1 MKNVKRLSLVLM
13 CWILFCSVNVDRAFG
28 QKQNSSKSYTCQK
41 IFTYGLWG
49 YAPVPYELGL
59 EGMVRTMRRHYM
71 NCLVAAPKV
80 TEGASGLARLKRDV
94 ALCKK
99 YGIYS
104 LPSGSGGAYRLSP
117 EQLRPVVEA
126 LKDEPYILGWY
137 IRDEPF
143 PAFLPEFLEC
153 QKLLDEIAP
162 NQPAVCLFY
171 QPDSMEVF
179 APHQPVMLTDCYPL
193 AYSHDGTSLGPHFLI
208 EEGEYKLTKGMERFN
223 MYDNR
228 GIVEWMDL
236 CRSLCGNMPHW
247 ITLGCFEAGNSMRP
261 TRHRDATIAELRLQ
275 IYMAI
280 AGGAK
285 GINFFIYNYMVD
297 KYGNGIAIL
306 HGEHTPVMEEVKR
319 IGAEITPLGPLLV
332 EADTVEPFTVIA
344 TYRPTPDPGDRIEV
358 KQLSVR
364 NRDVDYLV
372 AYNNDLMVRSRADV
386 NLSKSFVGN
395 RKVYDLTTL
404 KPVPTGK
411 TLGAVTVP
419 ITLKPG
425 GGRIFTVA
433 SKADFQADAEV
444 IIKGRCENEA
454 AIFDM
459 DYDLAK
465 MSNVKLQEVTAL
477 RKKYAKAF
485 SAGKYVDALS
495 LIRRCDYNLK
505 LAEKADVDFDTAKQ
519 GLDFAKK
526 ALGRLKAGRRISEI
540 YRGLLRK
547 FWDGK
552 AHSINKEVALLR
564 KLVEQAEAAK
574 QGAIKLGNSY
584 EQNLKQLEKT
594 LNK

>member
-1 MKNVKRLSLVLM
+1 
-13 CWILFCSVNVDRAFG
+13 
-28 QKQNSSKSYTCQK
+28 
-41 IFTYGLWG
+41 
-49 YAPVPYELGL
+49 
-59 EGMVRTMRRHYM
+59 MVRTMRRHHM
-71 NCLVAAPKV
+71 NCLVAAPQV
-80 TEGASGLARLKRDV
+80 TGGPNGIERLKRDV

-104 LPSGSGGAYRLSP
+104 MPSGSGGEYRLSP
-117 EQLRPVVEA
+117 DQLRPVA
-126 LKDEPYILGWY
+126 KAMKDVPYILAWY

-143 PAFLPEFLEC
+143 PTFLPEFLEC
-153 QKLLDEIAP
+153 QKLLKEIAP
-162 NQPAVCLFY
+162 DQPAVCLFY
-171 QPDSMEVF
+171 QPDSMADF
-179 APHQPVMLTDCYPL
+179 ALHQPIMLTDCYPL

-208 EEGEYKLTKGMERFN
+208 EEGEYKLSKGMERFN
-223 MYDNR
+223 IYDNR

-236 CRSLCGNMPHW
+236 CKSLSGDMPQW

-261 TRHRDATIAELRLQ
+261 IRHRDATIAELRLQ
-275 IYMAI
+275 IYMALG
-280 AGGAK
+280 AGAK

-297 KYGNGIAIL
+297 KYGNGIRIL

-319 IGAEITPLGPLLV
+319 IGAEITPLGPLLI
-332 EADTVEPFTVIA
+332 EAQTAEPFTVIA
-344 TYRPTPDPGDRIEV
+344 TYRPKPDPGDRIEV
-358 KQLSVR
+358 KQLSVKD
-364 NRDVDYLV
+364 RDVDYLV

-386 NLSKSFVGN
+386 NLSKSFVKN

-404 KPVPTGK
+404 KQVLTQE

-419 ITLKPG
+419 IILKPG
-425 GGRIFTVA
+425 GGRIFAVA
-433 SKADFQADAEV
+433 SKYDFQVDVE
-444 IIKGRCENEA
+444 IINKGRCENEA
-454 AIFDM
+454 AIFDI

-465 MSNVKLQEVTAL
+465 MSNVNLQKVTPL
-477 RKKYAKAF
+477 RKKYDKYF

-505 LAEKADVDFDTAKQ
+505 LAEKADTNFNTAKQ

-526 ALGRLKAGRRISEI
+526 TLGKIKAGKRISEV

-552 AHSINKEVALLR
+552 AHAISKEVALLR

-594 LNK
+594 LKK